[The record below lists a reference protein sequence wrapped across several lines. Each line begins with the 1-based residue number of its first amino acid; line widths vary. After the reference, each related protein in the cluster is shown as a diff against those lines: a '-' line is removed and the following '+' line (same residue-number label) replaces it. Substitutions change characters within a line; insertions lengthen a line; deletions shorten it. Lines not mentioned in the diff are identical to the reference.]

1 MGGDN
6 CRQKSHKTLVS
17 RHGRDVVLHQII
29 INDERDKDTQ
39 NYKCK
44 CKSTNTNTRLHCRDV
59 EEMWYYLH
67 FIIVKETMTELH
79 SWTLSPIK
87 NTNAIA
93 NVRQKHTQIQI
104 QIPLVP
110 RFDLMLSYG
119 ELGPFLSV
127 FSILSLIL
135 YFVTRSGR
143 CSYKNIQ
150 KYIK

>member
-29 INDERDKDTQ
+29 INDKRDKNTKLQMQMQIDE
-39 NYKCK
+39 YKHK
-44 CKSTNTNTRLHCRDV
+44 TPLSRRRRD
-59 EEMWYYLH
+59 LH

-79 SWTLSPIK
+79 SWALSPIK

-119 ELGPFLSV
+119 KLGPFLSV